1 MQQGSMNR
9 QRRPRT
15 TSGDLLRGVTTID
28 YKNVELLER
37 FLEDGGRIRSR
48 RRTRTSAKVQRSIT
62 LAIKRARHIGL
73 LPFTLSTDRSGP
85 ADRGRRSD
93 RRPPRSD
100 RPEEAM
106 PADQPPAAAEVADAA
121 ETDMLTLAG
130 ETGGDEGEA

>member
-62 LAIKRARHIGL
+62 VAIKRARHIGL
-73 LPFTLSTDRSGP
+73 LPFTLNTDRGSM

-100 RPEEAM
+100 RPDEPM
-106 PADQPPAAAEVADAA
+106 PAEQPAAPA
-121 ETDMLTLAG
+121 ETAAIDDMLTLAG
-130 ETGGDEGEA
+130 EAGGDEGEA